1 MARNRA
7 AERWS
12 LRVNSPR
19 FTVRLPPWV
28 TNYDVRTL
36 RKDAVAGL
44 TVAVL
49 LVPQAMAYAMLGG
62 VPPVVGLYASFLP
75 LILYAIL
82 GTSRQLAVGPTAM
95 DSLLVMAGA
104 SAVAPIGSAQ
114 FLAAATILAGLAGV
128 LQFGMGALRLGFLV
142 NFLSRPVIGG
152 FTTAAALVI
161 AGSQLGAFAGVE
173 SPRASTLHRLLEGLA
188 PAVSHVHV
196 PTLILSSVSLL
207 ALLALKRW
215 APKLPGSLLVV
226 AGATL
231 TTAVFRLDRLGVRVV
246 GQVPNSLPELAIP
259 TFDMQLFAQLLPTG
273 AMLALVGFMEA
284 ISVAKAI
291 AEKHG
296 QTIDADREML
306 ALGLAN
312 FGAFFSGAYPVTGGF
327 SRSAV
332 ADEAGAQS
340 KLTGVFAALGIGAT
354 LLWLTPLFFYL
365 PHGTLAALVL
375 LAASGLLRGREAIAL
390 WKIRRVDAALWV
402 VTLLVTLFVG
412 IGQGILAGVFAS
424 LAMFIRRSTQP
435 HTAEL
440 GRLPG
445 TSVFRNLKHY
455 PEAELIPGVL
465 ILRMDASLYFAN
477 TAFFKEQVAH
487 YVNDAQ
493 RPVQSVL
500 IDASSIN
507 DLDCSGE
514 VALRE
519 LAESLGSAGRKLYF
533 GNVKH
538 PVAEVMQRSG
548 FMSYLGEDHFFLTLS
563 EAVSALVTPRQTDI
577 PTDKAS

>member
-1 MARNRA
+1 MNRLL
-7 AERWS
+7 S
-12 LRVNSPR
+12 LRVP
-19 FTVRLPPWV
+19 TWL
-28 TNYDVRTL
+28 TNYDARTL

-75 LILYAIL
+75 LLLYATL

-104 SAVAPIGSAQ
+104 SAVAPIGSPQ
-114 FLAAATILAGLAGV
+114 FLTAATVLAGLAGV

-173 SPRASTLHRLLEGLA
+173 SPRASTLHRLLQGLA
-188 PAVSHVHV
+188 PAMSHVHW
-196 PTLILSSVSLL
+196 PTLTLSSVSLL

-226 AGATL
+226 AGATAS
-231 TTAVFRLDRLGVRVV
+231 TAVFRLDRLGVRVV
-246 GQVPNSLPELAIP
+246 GQVPSALPELALP
-259 TFDMQLFAQLLPTG
+259 AFDMQLLTQLFPTG

-332 ADEAGAQS
+332 ADDAGAQS
-340 KLTGVFAALGIGAT
+340 KWTGVFAALGIGAT
-354 LLWLTPLFFYL
+354 LLWLTPLFFFL

-375 LAASGLLRGREAIAL
+375 LAASGLLRGREVVAL
-390 WKIRRVDAALWV
+390 WRIRRVDAALWV

-455 PEAELIPGVL
+455 PEAELIPGVV

-477 TAFFKEQVAH
+477 TTFFKEQVTR

-493 RPVQSVL
+493 RPIRSVL

-519 LAESLGSAGRKLYF
+519 LAESLGAAGKKLYF
-533 GNVKH
+533 GNVKY
-538 PVAEVMQRSG
+538 PVAEVMRRSG
-548 FMSYLGEDHFFLTLS
+548 FMSHLGENHFFLTLN
-563 EAVSALVTPRQTDI
+563 EAVSALVNEAESLPQDLREPQRTSE
-577 PTDKAS
+577 KV